1 MAWGA
6 GMARSVP
13 ALRYPPAV
21 PASLCRNC
29 PVFKSPT
36 LDQADREWVLPQY
49 VTVKGK
55 SVATDSRLN
64 PPAHFTTSRL
74 RRAWQHGD
82 RLYKLLITA
91 AALSVLLLVVAIG
104 YELWQSSSLS
114 REKFGLDFIT
124 IADWDPVAESF
135 GALPFILGTL
145 ITSIIALVIAI
156 PIGLGVAI
164 FLAELAPNW
173 LRQPIGFVVELL
185 AAVPSVIYG
194 LWGLFVFIPVFVKP
208 LAKSLNSGF
217 GFLPLFQGPVF
228 GPSRLAAGLLLAI
241 MILPTIAS
249 ISRDV
254 FRAIPNSQREASL
267 ALGATRWEM
276 IWQVLMPYG
285 LSGLLGAIILGLGRA
300 LGETVAV
307 TMVIGNNLDLSASI
321 LHPGYT
327 MASIIA
333 NEFSEAT
340 YELYIHALIEIG
352 LILFV
357 MTLIIN
363 LIARLLIWRV
373 GRRTVTEARA

>member
-1 MAWGA
+1 MA
-6 GMARSVP
+6 S
-13 ALRYPPAV
+13 
-21 PASLCRNC
+21 
-29 PVFKSPT
+29 
-36 LDQADREWVLPQY
+36 
-49 VTVKGK
+49 
-55 SVATDSRLN
+55 DSRLN
-64 PPAHFTTSRL
+64 APARLAASRL
-74 RRAWQHGD
+74 SRAWQHGD
-82 RLYKLLITA
+82 RFYKLLITL
-91 AALSVLLLVVAIG
+91 AALSVLVLVVAIG
-104 YELWQSSSLS
+104 YELWHSSALS
-114 REKFGLDFIT
+114 REKFGLNFIT
-124 IADWDPVAESF
+124 TADWDPVAESF

-145 ITSIIALVIAI
+145 ITSIIALIIAI

-194 LWGLFVFIPVFVKP
+194 LWGLFVFIPTFVKP
-208 LAKSLNSGF
+208 VAQSLNGAL

-254 FRAIPNSQREASL
+254 FRAIPNTQREASL

-276 IWQVLMPYG
+276 IWQVLVPYG
-285 LSGLLGAIILGLGRA
+285 LSGLLGAMILGLGRA

-307 TMVIGNNLDLSASI
+307 TMVIGNNLDLSASL

-340 YELYIHALIEIG
+340 YELYINALIEIG
-352 LILFV
+352 LILFA

-373 GRRTVTEARA
+373 SRRTVTEARA